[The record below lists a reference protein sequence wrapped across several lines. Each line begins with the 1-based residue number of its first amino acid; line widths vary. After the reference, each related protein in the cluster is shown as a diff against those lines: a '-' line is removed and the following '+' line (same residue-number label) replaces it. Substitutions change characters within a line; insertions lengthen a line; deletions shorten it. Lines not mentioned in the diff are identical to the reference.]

1 MLCHSGLPFEAFE
14 IKDIVIDDFMNS
26 VRTFHVNPNNK
37 SQTLVILHGYGGS
50 GILFWKMIKEL
61 TDHYDLY
68 LIDILGMGGS
78 SRPTFKLK
86 TEEDVED
93 FFISWME

>member
-1 MLCHSGLPFEAFE
+1 MGDRS
-14 IKDIVIDDFMNS
+14 KQ
-26 VRTFHVNPNNK
+26 R
-37 SQTLVILHGYGGS
+37 LVLVHGYGGS
-50 GILFWKMIKEL
+50 GIMFWKIIKPIAERY
-61 TDHYDLY
+61 H
-68 LIDILGMGGS
+68 LILVDILGMGGS